1 MKQISLLL
9 LSFLLLSNFSEAQE
23 KPTVKTISTKPF
35 QLGNTIEIQSVQL
48 SEKRTLNIY
57 LPEGYD
63 KNLKENY
70 PVIYLLDGSAN
81 EDFIHIAGLVQFSA
95 MIEVLPKSILVGIGN
110 IDRKRD
116 FTFPT
121 TVTED
126 KKDFPTTGSS
136 ARFMSFIAKE
146 LQPYINKQYR
156 TNASKTLIGQS
167 LGGLL
172 ATEILL
178 KKPDLFNTYVIISP
192 SLWWDNGSLLSA
204 APELIKTLADK
215 KINVYL
221 SVGTEGKVMENDA
234 GKLAEVLKKST
245 DKNLNLI
252 FNPMP
257 AESHLTILHNSVY
270 QAFEALNPK
279 NKSADAK

>member
-9 LSFLLLSNFSEAQE
+9 LSFLLLSNLSKGQE
-23 KPTVKTISTKPF
+23 KPTVTTLSTKPF
-35 QLGNTIEIQSVQL
+35 QLGIATEIQSVQL

-63 KNLKENY
+63 KDLKQTY

-81 EDFIHIAGLVQFSA
+81 EDFIHIAGLVQYST
-95 MIEVLPKSILVGIGN
+95 MIEVLPKSIVVGIAN

-121 TVTED
+121 TVAED

-136 ARFMSFIAKE
+136 ARFMSFIEKE

-156 TNASKTLIGQS
+156 TNDSKTIIGQS

-172 ATEILL
+172 ASEVLL
-178 KKPDLFNTYVIISP
+178 KKPELFNTYLIISP
-192 SLWWDNGSLLSA
+192 SLWWDNESLLKA
-204 APELIKTLADK
+204 APDLIKTLADK

-234 GKLAEVLKKST
+234 RQFAEVLKKST

-257 AESHLTILHNSVY
+257 AENHLTILHNSVY
-270 QAFEALNPK
+270 KAFDVLNPK
-279 NKSADAK
+279 KKSADAK